1 MKTITIL
8 GATGSIGQQTLSV
21 LATQRE
27 AYRVFALTA
36 KSNISQLL
44 PLCLAHRPQYVVL
57 TEEHAAQEMRAQIKA
72 HALPTEVLSGP
83 QALIDVA
90 IHPDVDYV
98 MAAIVGAVG
107 LPPTLAAAQHK
118 KRILLANKEALVMSG
133 QLFMDA
139 VKNANAELLPVDS
152 EHNALFQCLT
162 PSLSAATKSVKK
174 LWLTASG
181 GPFLA
186 RDFASLDHV
195 TPDEACRHPNWAMGR
210 KISVDCAT
218 MVNKAL
224 EIIEA
229 RWLFDI
235 PADNVD
241 VVIHPQSVVHSLVE
255 YLDGSIL
262 GLLAHPDMRIP
273 IAYALAW
280 PERIVSGAPNLDL
293 LTQGG
298 SLSFSPPDLTR
309 FPVLSLVRDV
319 LATGGTAP
327 AIFNAANEVAVAA
340 FLEKRLRFTDI
351 VHTIGETLSSLPAST
366 AMDLPNILAADHEAR
381 RVTSQLLKTRQEAY
395 V

>member
-8 GATGSIGQQTLSV
+8 GATGSVGQQTLSV
-21 LATQRE
+21 LATQRD

-36 KSNISQLL
+36 KSNLTQLL
-44 PLCLAHRPQYVVL
+44 PLCLAHHPQYVVL
-57 TEEHAAQEMRAQIKA
+57 TDERAAIEMRQHVKT
-72 HALPTEVLSGP
+72 HGLTTEVLSGK

-90 IHPDVDYV
+90 THADVDYV
-98 MAAIVGAVG
+98 MAAIVGAAG
-107 LPPTLAAAQHK
+107 LAPTLAAAQHG

-139 VKNANAELLPVDS
+139 VKNANAALLPVDS

-162 PSLSAATKSVKK
+162 PSPDVATKTVKK

-181 GPFLA
+181 GPFLT
-186 RDFASLDHV
+186 RDFNTLTDV

-218 MVNKAL
+218 MINKAL

-229 RWLFDI
+229 RWLFDMPTENI
-235 PADNVD
+235 D
-241 VVIHPQSVVHSLVE
+241 VIIHPQSIIHSLVE

-273 IAYALAW
+273 IAYALSW
-280 PERIVSGAPNLDL
+280 PDRIISGAPELDL

-298 SLSFSPPDLTR
+298 NLTFVPPDLAR
-309 FPVLSLVRDV
+309 FPALSLVREV
-319 LATGGTAP
+319 LVAGGTAP
-327 AIFNAANEVAVAA
+327 VIFNAANEVAVAA

-351 VHTIGETLSSLPAST
+351 VHTIAETLSKLPIST
-366 AMDLPNILAADHEAR
+366 AMDLTGILAADSEAR
-381 RVTSQLLKTRQEAY
+381 AITHQSLQTRQEAY